1 MPEGFK
7 AKVDEL
13 AGHMFNMMWSLTQMD
28 IESTLGNNQTNKQ
41 VSASASVCVC
51 VCVCVCVSF
60 RIFHYYER
68 FFVLFYAVLY
78 VYLRCG
84 MICLYK

>member
-41 VSASASVCVC
+41 VSVSVCVY
-51 VCVCVCVSF
+51 VCVYISF

-78 VYLRCG
+78 VCLRNG
-84 MICLYK
+84 MICSY